1 MSSSRYEH
9 YFDRLALCPCRQFI
23 EVIEIPVPQSAEE
36 KKELHFD
43 VEWLAIMTKTHHL
56 LSTSRGNVT
65 LPAVTSPVT
74 SAEED
79 GVRSLLSA
87 EYGSSLTIP
96 EPSLPSFRESLSG
109 EGNAQTDRL
118 LRCLGLPHIW
128 TRPVSKPPPPPPF
141 PKGGSKYE
149 PQVTRSLDRG
159 DSIQLASI
167 DKGGVKDENE
177 IDLDDIE
184 ASEI

>member
-1 MSSSRYEH
+1 MSSPRYER
-9 YFDRLALCPCRQFI
+9 YFKRLALCPFRQFI
-23 EVIEIPVPQSAEE
+23 EIIDISVAQSAEG

-65 LPAVTSPVT
+65 LPAIASPVT

-79 GVRSLLSA
+79 GIRSLLSA

-128 TRPVSKPPPPPPF
+128 TRPVTKPPPPPPF

-149 PQVTRSLDRG
+149 PQVTYSIDRG
-159 DSIQLASI
+159 DSIQEASI
-167 DKGGVKDENE
+167 DQGGVKDENE
-177 IDLDDIE
+177 IDLDDME
-184 ASEI
+184 AS